1 MTAKEYLLELQLMKI
16 KIEQFQEQ
24 KQMYLER
31 AVSITVP
38 INPVKV
44 QSSPVV
50 DRMGDNAAMAAGIDA
65 IIDEEIA
72 SLWKKQ
78 DEVIKQI
85 QGMHNAKYMQ
95 LLFKVYVQFKSIK
108 EAFAEMGMTYQY
120 VRELHKKA
128 LAAFE
133 EMYADVL

>member
-16 KIEQFQEQ
+16 KIEQLQEQ

-72 SLWKKQ
+72 SLWKK
-78 DEVIKQI
+78 
-85 QGMHNAKYMQ
+85 
-95 LLFKVYVQFKSIK
+95 
-108 EAFAEMGMTYQY
+108 
-120 VRELHKKA
+120 
-128 LAAFE
+128 
-133 EMYADVL
+133 